1 MEVAETQP
9 WSYRHHCSAPL
20 APTEF
25 SLMRWRVSHDPSS
38 SVFRILPIAVLTFAI
53 YYPSKLKKIRVTPI
67 EYCYILFT
75 LAGTYS
81 ILF

>member
-53 YYPSKLKKIRVTPI
+53 YYPSKLKKSKLLQSSV
-67 EYCYILFT
+67 
-75 LAGTYS
+75 ATYLLHLRGHS
-81 ILF
+81 ILFW